1 MNAFNMIKDLI
12 VQLTGLVVAAI
23 GLGVVTAIVL
33 PGDWF
38 FGGVLEELLNTVR
51 VLGENGLVGL
61 LVAAIL
67 INLLK

>member
-1 MNAFNMIKDLI
+1 MSNKFSIG
-12 VQLTGLVVAAI
+12 VVVAI
-23 GLGVVTAIVL
+23 VV

-38 FGGVLEELLNTVR
+38 FGGVLAELLATVQ

-61 LVAAIL
+61 LVAALL